1 MQALP
6 GPHSVEPKESRSL
19 QVGLGYLP
27 TLLDG
32 GGGGDESRA
41 GGNGILSTLSRPV
54 NTRPN
59 NIVRRVSAA
68 NGLAPASILRRN
80 SGAAEVGALAGS
92 QIGPAGSALRR
103 PSLCWDDSEQAH
115 ANTIFTKSNK
125 FTDDIVRGRIV
136 SLKTD
141 YLWQEHRAGQSG
153 GRVRVGQR
161 PSQSPPGLDH
171 GMEERAE
178 GMEDS
183 PFYSGAG
190 PTCLAQS

>member
-103 PSLCWDDSEQAH
+103 SSLCWDDSEQAH
-115 ANTIFTKSNK
+115 ANTVPQRVTTLQMILFAAE
-125 FTDDIVRGRIV
+125 
-136 SLKTD
+136 
-141 YLWQEHRAGQSG
+141 LWR
-153 GRVRVGQR
+153 
-161 PSQSPPGLDH
+161 
-171 GMEERAE
+171 
-178 GMEDS
+178 
-183 PFYSGAG
+183 
-190 PTCLAQS
+190 